1 MLIWVACRLTVFSEE
16 GIIFGV
22 RDYIHSQRTIE
33 FKPLRPFTPVSEL
46 NMRKHTATVATAA
59 IAGGI
64 VVGFNKAVGGVSEI
78 TVDGGEVVDWD
89 AALGEKNKALV

>member
-1 MLIWVACRLTVFSEE
+1 MLIWVAGRLTVFSEE

-33 FKPLRPFTPVSEL
+33 FKPLRAFPPVFEL

-59 IAGGI
+59 ITGGI
-64 VVGFNKAVGGVSEI
+64 IVGFNKAVGGVSEI
-78 TVDGGEVVDWD
+78 PVDGGEVVDWD
-89 AALGEKNKALV
+89 AALRKQNKPLI